1 MKKIPQT
8 LYFFAVFFGPFFGIA
23 QRGAPNLPD
32 YDTKRFHFG
41 FSLGLN
47 FANFTIKPESNLNP
61 FDSLLVVDPTGMA
74 GFDIGIV
81 SNMHMGRFFDLRFIP
96 SLSLV
101 DRKVN
106 YTLEYRKNTI
116 GIETQDIESVNL
128 NFPLLLK
135 FKSSRMGNVRFY
147 VISGAQYSLDLA
159 TRSKKRNNSSDI
171 YLKLHASDIQAQV
184 GVGVDF
190 YLQYFK
196 FAIEA
201 KMSYGTLNLLKN
213 ENNILTNSIHSL
225 RSKTFHLSFLF
236 EG

>member
-1 MKKIPQT
+1 MKKRLQVV
-8 LYFFAVFFGPFFGIA
+8 YFFAVFFIPFSSIA

-32 YDTKRFHFG
+32 YNTKRFHFG
-41 FSLGLN
+41 FSLGMN
-47 FANFTIKPESNLNP
+47 YATFTIKPQSNLNP

-81 SNMHMGRFFDLRFIP
+81 TNMHLGRYFDLRFIP
-96 SLSLV
+96 SLSLI

-106 YTLEYRKNTI
+106 YTLEYRKNEV
-116 GIETQDIESVNL
+116 GKEVQDIESVNL
-128 NFPLLLK
+128 NFPLLVK
-135 FKSSRMGNVRFY
+135 FKSSRIGNVGFY
-147 VISGAQYSLDLA
+147 VLSGAQFSIDLA
-159 TRSKKRNNSSDI
+159 TRSKKRNNGNDV
-171 YLKLHASDIQAQV
+171 YLKLRASDIQAQI
-184 GVGVDF
+184 GVGIDF

-213 ENNILTNSIHSL
+213 ENNILSNSVQSL